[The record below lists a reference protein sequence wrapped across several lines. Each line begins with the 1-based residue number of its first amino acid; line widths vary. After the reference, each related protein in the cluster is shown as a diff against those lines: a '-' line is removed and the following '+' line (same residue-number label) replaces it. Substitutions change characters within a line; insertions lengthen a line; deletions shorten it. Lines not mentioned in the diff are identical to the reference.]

1 MSGRPRNRERG
12 KERDRATRTTEHLE
26 TAIGFL
32 GFWGVVLV
40 VVIIWQQFSGQNAV
54 GWSLLLAAVTAV
66 VWWMLR
72 WRRKMQLRSREGTSS
87 SVRSRYDQ
95 RVDSLHWGRSR
106 EGKA

>member
-54 GWSLLLAAVTAV
+54 GWSLL
-66 VWWMLR
+66 R

-87 SVRSRYDQ
+87 SVRSR
-95 RVDSLHWGRSR
+95 
-106 EGKA
+106 